1 MNGPVKAVFAG
12 VLAIACAAAGYLAY
26 QWQSGSGRP
35 DAAVSGQLLLA
46 TSLTGLDDQPQV
58 LTQWRGKVMV
68 VNFWATWCAP
78 CREEIPGFIKVQDL
92 YRGRG
97 VQFVGIAI
105 DHKNRVEP
113 YAKDIGM
120 NYPVLLGGIYTMDI
134 ARQVGNR
141 LDVLPF
147 TVVLDR
153 SGKVAETIVG
163 ILKPEKLEK
172 ILESLL

>member
-1 MNGPVKAVFAG
+1 
-12 VLAIACAAAGYLAY
+12 
-26 QWQSGSGRP
+26 
-35 DAAVSGQLLLA
+35 
-46 TSLTGLDDQPQV
+46 
-58 LTQWRGKVMV
+58 MV

>member
-1 MNGPVKAVFAG
+1 
-12 VLAIACAAAGYLAY
+12 
-26 QWQSGSGRP
+26 
-35 DAAVSGQLLLA
+35 
-46 TSLTGLDDQPQV
+46 
-58 LTQWRGKVMV
+58 MV

-134 ARQVGNR
+134 ARLVGNR

-163 ILKPEKLEK
+163 ILKPEQNPFLQLKYSQVAEFHLTSSK
-172 ILESLL
+172 IPVSTGGVTHDCGCHSPCATHVQFRGLW